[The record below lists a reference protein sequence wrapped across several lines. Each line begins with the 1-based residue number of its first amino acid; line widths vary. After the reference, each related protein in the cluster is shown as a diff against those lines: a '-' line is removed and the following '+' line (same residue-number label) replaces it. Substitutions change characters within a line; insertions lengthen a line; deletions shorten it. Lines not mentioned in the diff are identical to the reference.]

1 MRESMSNVNSKKTS
15 DDIPVVEAGDGHL
28 GELKLRITFSLLVGL
43 PSADQSSSSL
53 SR

>member
-1 MRESMSNVNSKKTS
+1 MQESMSNV
-15 DDIPVVEAGDGHL
+15 IPVVEAGDGRL

-43 PSADQSSSSL
+43 PSADHSFSSL